1 MKNNVIS
8 KSSFIRG
15 KQCLK
20 SLYLSKK
27 HPELRDKISEE
38 QQALFNHGH
47 KVGELAQKLFPGG
60 VMAAFNLPEGFMQSI
75 NKTKE
80 LIERGESIIYEAGF
94 MFENTHCFVDILVK
108 ENEKWNM
115 YEVKSSGSITDVYL
129 YDAAFQYYVL
139 RNHGLALKEVYL
151 VYVNKNYKKE
161 IKYDIK
167 QQFITESVL
176 TRIQD
181 LQGYVATQLILETET
196 LQQTE
201 IPTIKTGVHCQKP
214 YNCDF
219 MGYCWNKNNDSNLIN
234 PINFK

>member
-1 MKNNVIS
+1 MKKQIIS

-80 LIERGESIIYEAGF
+80 LIEEGETIIYEAGF

-108 ENEKWNM
+108 ENEKWNL

-139 RNHGLALKEVYL
+139 RNLGLAMNEVYI
-151 VYVNKNYKKE
+151 VYVNKNYNQE
-161 IKYDIK
+161 FRSDFN
-167 QQFITESVL
+167 QQFIIESVL
-176 TRIQD
+176 DLIKG
-181 LQGYVATQLILETET
+181 LQGYVATQLIHETEI
-196 LQQTE
+196 LQQAE
-201 IPTIKTGVHCQKP
+201 IPAISIGSHCHKP

-219 MGYCWNKNNDSNLIN
+219 MGYCRGIN
-234 PINFK
+234 Y

>member
-1 MKNNVIS
+1 MNNTKTSVIS
-8 KSSFIRG
+8 KSSFIKG

-20 SLYLSKK
+20 ALYLSKK

-38 QQALFNHGH
+38 QQALFTHGH
-47 KVGELAQKLFPGG
+47 KVGELAQQLFPGG

-80 LIERGESIIYEAGF
+80 LIEQGESIIYEAGF

-139 RNHGLALKEVYL
+139 RNLGLAINEVCL
-151 VYVNKNYKKE
+151 VYVNKNNRQE
-161 IKYDIK
+161 INGDVN
-167 QQFITESVL
+167 QQFITESVFD
-176 TRIQD
+176 RIED
-181 LQGYVATQLILETET
+181 LQGYIATQLVLETEI

-201 IPTIKTGVHCQKP
+201 IPAINIGVHCQKP
-214 YNCDF
+214 YKCDF
-219 MGYCWNKNNDSNLIN
+219 MGYCWNRDNIN
-234 PINFK
+234 VTI